1 VACPLPVVGFLYKIM
16 FIKYLNQFK
25 IGFIEAMA
33 DKYLLDIIRKIESM
47 SCTKNKDKDIKE
59 IEKDLQESNILFEI
73 ISETE
78 DKYLEI
84 KNTLDDAD
92 KEKVRFV
99 KTWRDFVVL
108 NYKLINTNHYT
119 VYEKGK
125 KIILEK
131 FKKMLMQFSTHT
143 K

>member
-1 VACPLPVVGFLYKIM
+1 
-16 FIKYLNQFK
+16 
-25 IGFIEAMA
+25 MA